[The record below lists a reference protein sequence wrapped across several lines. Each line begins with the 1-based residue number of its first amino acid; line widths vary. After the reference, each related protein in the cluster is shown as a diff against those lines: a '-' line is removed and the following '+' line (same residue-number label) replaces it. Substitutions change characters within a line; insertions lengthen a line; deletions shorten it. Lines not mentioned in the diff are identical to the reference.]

1 MHSINNI
8 LVVVDT
14 RKAEHTA
21 LKRGKLIAKVTGAT
35 LHLLACNKNSDT
47 SSQAAMNTLV
57 ENVHSSGI
65 KAEGHEEWHESLT
78 TTIIQVQQAEGCALV
93 IKDAREENELKR
105 AVFAPADWKLLRR
118 CPCPVLL
125 VKNDRP
131 WKDGNILASIDADTT
146 DQDHQI
152 LNEVIM
158 THAHDIAGLADAE
171 CHIGAA
177 HPAPM
182 LSSPDPVYQNIESL
196 EKLYRDA
203 CTPYAS
209 QHKVADEC
217 VHIGEGPAQSYIPQ
231 LAEQIDAS
239 LVVMGTVART
249 GISGAIIGNTAELI
263 LDSISC
269 DVLTLKPVDIM
280 EHLETVVTQG

>member
-1 MHSINNI
+1 MHNIKNI

-14 RKAEHTA
+14 RKATHTA

-35 LHLLACNKNSDT
+35 LHLLACNKKPDAN
-47 SSQAAMNTLV
+47 SQAALDTLV
-57 ENVHSSGI
+57 EQVRERGI
-65 KAEGHEEWHESLT
+65 NAEGYEQWHDNVANTVLHL
-78 TTIIQVQQAEGCALV
+78 QQSQGCALV
-93 IKDAREENELKR
+93 IKDAREENELSR
-105 AVFAPADWKLLRR
+105 AVFAPTDWQLLRR

-125 VKNDRP
+125 VKNDRA
-131 WKDGNILASIDADTT
+131 WENGVILAAIDADAS

-158 THAHDIAGLADAE
+158 SHSHDIAGLANAE

-182 LSSPDPVYQNIESL
+182 LSSPDPVFQNIESL
-196 EKLYRDA
+196 AKLYRDA
-203 CTPYAS
+203 CTPYITQYKMAE
-209 QHKVADEC
+209 KNL
-217 VHIGEGPAQSYIPQ
+217 HIGEGPAQSFIPE
-231 LAEQIDAS
+231 LAERISAS

-263 LDSISC
+263 LDSICC

-280 EHLETVVTQG
+280 EQLEEVVTQR